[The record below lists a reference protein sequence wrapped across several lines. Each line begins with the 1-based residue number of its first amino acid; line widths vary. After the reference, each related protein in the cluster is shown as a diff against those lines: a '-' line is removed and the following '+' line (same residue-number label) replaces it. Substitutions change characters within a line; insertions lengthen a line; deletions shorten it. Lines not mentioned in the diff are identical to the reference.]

1 MGNNLTNMGNE
12 TEAVTDDEA
21 EALTDDEAFAL
32 LYRSFCFLVCLY
44 VVGDVLCQRGLHVVP
59 ALVGQI
65 VVGLIFGPY
74 GADWLV
80 TDAAHLILSTA
91 GQLGLVLMLCQAG
104 SQMDLELLKQT
115 GIRSA
120 TMAVTGSFLP
130 TAIGFALAYGIVLEE
145 PEWKAALAVGCSF
158 GPTSAGIAL
167 AVLEQCNVLQTPIG
181 QLVVAVAIVD
191 DIIALVVLSQLR
203 ALTQS
208 DVSVSQIVIPIVSAL
223 LWLGIGSFV
232 AIQCMP
238 TLWKRLEDR
247 KEKSTAKESRA
258 TLHEDGGG
266 DSAPPVE
273 EGNHTIHTG
282 GSPDTEPDNI
292 SVNQDKKSVD
302 DPSVQSTTDMNVV
315 YATVLLL
322 VFIPATYYS
331 EASFFLGAFLAGL
344 GLATRAQAAEALTT
358 NWKSLTDWL
367 MRLFFGATIAFAIPV
382 SLWWEQPKTLAY
394 GCLLALALFGKL
406 AVGPL
411 LTPVLEADGRRWD
424 AVHIRDCLI
433 TGCSMAGEAEFA
445 FVLAAFGL
453 NQGLIP
459 ESVYASLTF
468 AILISTVVSPVLL
481 RLVLAYSTNS
491 VMMTERSD

>member
-1 MGNNLTNMGNE
+1 M
-12 TEAVTDDEA
+12 ASEA
-21 EALTDDEAFAL
+21 EPLSDDEAFAL
-32 LYRSFCFLVCLY
+32 LYRCLCFLVCLY
-44 VVGDVLCQRGLHVVP
+44 LVGDVFCQRGLRIVP

-65 VVGLIFGPY
+65 VVGLIFGPD

-80 TDAAHLILSTA
+80 TDAAHLMLSTA

-115 GIRSA
+115 GMRSA
-120 TMAVTGSFLP
+120 IMAVTGSFLP

-145 PEWKAALAVGCSF
+145 SDWKAALAVGCSF

-191 DIIALVVLSQLR
+191 DILALVILSQLR

-208 DVSVSQIVIPIVSAL
+208 DVSVSQIIIPIVSAL
-223 LWLGIGSFV
+223 LWLGVGSFV

-238 TLWKRLEDR
+238 TIWERLGSW
-247 KEKSTAKESRA
+247 KEKSAATEAKS
-258 TLHEDGGG
+258 TMHEDGM
-266 DSAPPVE
+266 DSDPPLE
-273 EGNHTIHTG
+273 EGNQTTHAG
-282 GSPDTEPDNI
+282 GSPDTEPGMF
-292 SVNQDKKSVD
+292 SVNQDRKSNEDLIEDATSMDV
-302 DPSVQSTTDMNVV
+302 T
-315 YATVLLL
+315 YAAVLLL

-344 GLATRAQAAEALTT
+344 GLATRPQAAEALTKS
-358 NWKSLTDWL
+358 WKSLMDWL

-394 GCLLALALFGKL
+394 GCLLALALTGKL

-411 LTPVLEADGRRWD
+411 LTPVLQADGRRWD
-424 AVHIRDCLI
+424 AVHVRDCLI
-433 TGCSMAGEAEFA
+433 AGCSMAGEAEFA

-459 ESVYASLTF
+459 ESVYASVTF
-468 AILISTVVSPVLL
+468 AILLSTVVSPVLL
-481 RLVLAYSTNS
+481 RLVLAYAAPA
-491 VMMTERSD
+491 R